1 QERRL
6 AWTSWWLAGPIMR
19 RDVLVLGPTLGIF
32 SVIGVSVR
40 SGGVFAFN
48 TVMLL
53 VYMLVVVVRSARLN
67 IGVNTWKPFCR
78 YFAIGTLSGLC
89 ISVGMFLDGKES
101 TDVANIVADVFATII
116 MAAMLAGIAILL
128 QFVLRRIFQLKLF
141 KSRIRSA
148 APIS

>member
-1 QERRL
+1 
-6 AWTSWWLAGPIMR
+6 
-19 RDVLVLGPTLGIF
+19 
-32 SVIGVSVR
+32 
-40 SGGVFAFN
+40 
-48 TVMLL
+48 
-53 VYMLVVVVRSARLN
+53 
-67 IGVNTWKPFCR
+67 
-78 YFAIGTLSGLC
+78 
-89 ISVGMFLDGKES
+89 MFLDGKES